1 MQQNRSRSV
10 TPYESPPVSDVSV
23 FLRRAFKSSSR
34 FRYESD
40 MITVLN
46 KTLPTLTFGR
56 LTAADVQVFSEV
68 PAVFGIPDLTAIR
81 FDWDAVNARLHAGIR
96 PLTTDAEV
104 RVVLALDSRPVTS
117 AELADRS
124 GYSADY
130 VRRTV
135 LPLLLDSGWVVPGD
149 KGQFI
154 RAADAAW
161 VSKRI
166 VTVEAKLRDWSRALA
181 QARRQRL
188 SADAAYIALQL
199 PALNSIAESLDRIA
213 EGGIG
218 VIGVDPD
225 SHRARVLARPKA
237 FPQARS
243 LVGRMLIAERC
254 LDMWTRDEH
263 AGQVYPVFGWTL
275 PSDSAE

>member
-1 MQQNRSRSV
+1 M
-10 TPYESPPVSDVSV
+10 SDVSV
-23 FLRRAFKSSSR
+23 LLRRASEPMAQ

-40 MITVLN
+40 MIDVLSAA
-46 KTLPTLTFGR
+46 LPKLTFGR
-56 LTAADVQVFSEV
+56 LTATDAQVFSEV
-68 PAVFGIPDLTAIR
+68 PAVFGVPDLTAIR
-81 FDWDAVNARLHAGIR
+81 FDWDAVNARTRAGIR

-104 RVVLALDSRPVTS
+104 RVVLALGSKSLTS

-135 LPLLLDSGWVVPGD
+135 LPLLLDSGWVIHGD
-149 KGQFI
+149 KGQLI
-154 RAADAAW
+154 RAAGAVW

-188 SADAAYIALQL
+188 SADAAFIALQM
-199 PALNSIAESLDRIA
+199 PAPKSITESLDRIA

-237 FPQARS
+237 FPKTRS
-243 LVGRMLIAERC
+243 LLGRMLIAERC
-254 LDMWTRDEH
+254 LDMWMRGEH

-275 PSDSAE
+275 PCDSAE